1 MCRLMSLP
9 FLWASYLQGPP
20 AGQPACWPSLRPMA
34 GEYPAFPLSLCSVV
48 SAQRQSSV
56 TLVALAIFL
65 FEYESDLLEATSVP
79 GT

>member
-1 MCRLMSLP
+1 
-9 FLWASYLQGPP
+9 
-20 AGQPACWPSLRPMA
+20 MA